1 MKILL
6 LEDDIILSEI
16 VFEHLNEQGFEVD
29 LVYDG
34 EDAYDK
40 ILSSSYDLL
49 LLDVNVPTLDGFE
62 LLKLLKEQS
71 ITTPTI
77 FITSLESA
85 KDLKRGFDLGCDDY
99 LKKPFELLE
108 LDTRV
113 NYILK
118 SLQNT
123 KISIDDKRYL
133 DRLTYELVDCDKRV
147 KLSNKEFK
155 IIEYFLRHKDSIISH
170 QELIANIWLESQIP
184 SEATIRTYIKNIR
197 AALGKDFITTIKGV
211 GYRVNCK

>member
-6 LEDDIILSEI
+6 LEDDTILNEI
-16 VFEHLNEQGFEVD
+16 LHEHLSEQGFLVD
-29 LVYDG
+29 LAFDG

-40 ILSSSYDLL
+40 IQSNSYDLL

-62 LLKLLKEQS
+62 LLGLLKEQN

-108 LDTRV
+108 LDTRI

-123 KISIDDKRYL
+123 KIIIDDKRYL
-133 DRLTYELVDCDKRV
+133 DRLSFELVDCDKRV

-155 IIEYFLRHKDSIISH
+155 IVEYLLKHKDSLISH
-170 QELIANIWLESQIP
+170 NELIANIWLEGQIP

-197 AALGKDFITTIKGV
+197 ASLGKEFITTIKGV
-211 GYRVNCK
+211 GYRVNC

>member
-16 VFEHLNEQGFEVD
+16 LHEHLSEQGFIVD
-29 LVYDG
+29 LAFDG

-40 ILSSSYDLL
+40 ILANSYDLL

-62 LLKLLKEQS
+62 LLRVLKEQS

-108 LDTRV
+108 LDTRI
-113 NYILK
+113 NYVLK
-118 SLQNT
+118 SLQST
-123 KISIDDKRYL
+123 KITIDAERYL
-133 DRLTYELVDCDKRV
+133 DKLSFELVDCDKRV
-147 KLSNKEFK
+147 KLSNKEFQ
-155 IIEYFLRHKDSIISH
+155 IVEYLLKHKESVTSH
-170 QELIANIWLESQIP
+170 QELIANIWQDGQIP

-197 AALGKDFITTIKGV
+197 SLFGKEFITTIKGV
-211 GYRVNCK
+211 GYRINC

>member
-16 VFEHLNEQGFEVD
+16 LFEHLSEQGYEIT
-29 LVYDG
+29 LAYDG

-40 ILSSSYDLL
+40 ILSNSYDLL
-49 LLDVNVPTLDGFE
+49 LFDVNVPTLDGFT

-71 ITTPTI
+71 ISTPTI
-77 FITSLESA
+77 FITSLDSA
-85 KDLKRGFDLGCDDY
+85 NDLKKGFDLGCDDY
-99 LKKPFELLE
+99 LKKPFELIE
-108 LDTRV
+108 LDSRI

-118 SLQNT
+118 SLQSS
-123 KISIDDKRYL
+123 KIVIDEKRHL
-133 DRLTYELVDCDKRV
+133 DRLSYELVNEDKRI

-155 IIEYFLRHKDSIISH
+155 IIEYFLKHCESIISH
-170 QELIANIWLESQIP
+170 QELIANIWQDSQIP

-197 AALGKDFITTIKGV
+197 ALLGKDFITTIKGV
-211 GYRVNCK
+211 GYRVNS

>member
-16 VFEHLNEQGFEVD
+16 LHEHLSEQGFLVD
-29 LVYDG
+29 LSYDG

-40 ILSSSYDLL
+40 IQSNSYDLFL
-49 LLDVNVPTLDGFE
+49 FDVNVPSLDGFE
-62 LLKLLKEQS
+62 LLKLLKEQN

-108 LDTRV
+108 LDSRI
-113 NYILK
+113 NYLLK

-123 KISIDDKRYL
+123 KIIIDDRRYL
-133 DRLTYELVDCDKRV
+133 DRLNFELVDCDKRV
-147 KLSNKEFK
+147 KISNKEFQ
-155 IIEYFLRHKDSIISH
+155 IVEYLLNHKDRVVSH
-170 QELIANIWLESQIP
+170 HELIANIWLESQVP

-197 AALGKDFITTIKGV
+197 VALGKEFITTIKGV
-211 GYRVNCK
+211 GYRVNC

>member
-16 VFEHLNEQGFEVD
+16 LFEHLSEQGFLVD
-29 LVYDG
+29 LTYDG

-40 ILSSSYDLL
+40 ILSNAYDLL
-49 LLDVNVPTLDGFE
+49 LFDVNVPTLNGFE

-71 ITTPTI
+71 ISTPTI

-108 LDTRV
+108 LDTRI

-118 SLQNT
+118 SLQST
-123 KISIDDKRYL
+123 KIAIDDKRYL
-133 DRLTYELVDCDKRV
+133 DRLSYELVDVDKRV
-147 KLSNKEFK
+147 KFSNKEFK
-155 IIEYFLRHKDSIISH
+155 IIEYILKHKDSIISH

-184 SEATIRTYIKNIR
+184 SDATIRTYVKNIR
-197 AALGKDFITTIKGV
+197 LALGKDFITTIKGV
-211 GYRVNCK
+211 GYRVNS

>member
-6 LEDDIILSEI
+6 LEDDTILNEI
-16 VFEHLNEQGFEVD
+16 LHEHLSEQGFLVD
-29 LVYDG
+29 LAFDG

-40 ILSSSYDLL
+40 IQSNSYDLL

-62 LLKLLKEQS
+62 LLGLLKEQS

-108 LDTRV
+108 LDTRI

-123 KISIDDKRYL
+123 KIIIDDKRYL
-133 DRLTYELVDCDKRV
+133 DRLSFELVDCDKRV

-155 IIEYFLRHKDSIISH
+155 IVEYLLKHKDSLISH
-170 QELIANIWLESQIP
+170 NELIANIWLEGQIP

-197 AALGKDFITTIKGV
+197 ASLGKEFITTIKGV
-211 GYRVNCK
+211 GYRVNC